1 MDWPE
6 FEALGDAERTL
17 LLVAY
22 RRADKCNAFTLPWT
36 ECDRWFPRK
45 DTFYAVRRRLVES
58 SLLQMTTPPQ
68 KAMPRKGRGPKPTF
82 FRLAIGPFGVGYS
95 NDQIGPFGVAP
106 EDRKGVGEGRSGA
119 VRVDLVGDGL
129 CKQTM
134 HNKGQGHITKN
145 K

>member
-1 MDWPE
+1 MDSPE

-22 RRADKCNAFTLPWT
+22 RRADKFNAFTLPWT

-82 FRLAIGPFGVGYS
+82 FRLAIGPFGVAYS
-95 NDQIGPFGVAP
+95 NDQIGP
-106 EDRKGVGEGRSGA
+106 RSEEHTSELQSLMRTSYA
-119 VRVDLVGDGL
+119 VF
-129 CKQTM
+129 C
-134 HNKGQGHITKN
+134 
-145 K
+145 

>member
-1 MDWPE
+1 MDSPE

-22 RRADKCNAFTLPWT
+22 RRADKFNAFTLPWT

-68 KAMPRKGRGPKPTF
+68 KAIPRKGPGPKPPF
-82 FRLAIGPFGVGYS
+82 FRLPICQFASASSHAQILPFG
-95 NDQIGPFGVAP
+95 FAP
-106 EDRKGVGEGRSGA
+106 NA
-119 VRVDLVGDGL
+119 F
-129 CKQTM
+129 
-134 HNKGQGHITKN
+134 H
-145 K
+145 